1 MTRSTHIDARAEA
14 VADDDAAA
22 VGRLALPADLLTPLH
37 DQLSARA
44 DPAAEAAA
52 RRLRDEIAA
61 SADFREVPA
70 LAAPAASPG
79 AGTVPAALPAPG
91 ARPGPR
97 LERVPTLAIRPS
109 ATLARQRLD
118 AADLRELAASIKGNG
133 LAQPLLVRLL
143 SEQPRMYELFAGYRR
158 WRAALAA
165 RVTHV
170 PVIVFDGL
178 HDAVALEL
186 NLLENLNRR
195 DLTLIEEAEMFR
207 QLVDRHGRTA
217 GQIAALA
224 GRSLNQVKNMLCLAA
239 LPDSVKAPLRS
250 GQISF
255 GHARVLLGAADPAAL
270 ARRIVAERLTVR
282 ETEALAALPAA
293 TDVAPPRPTPADG
306 AWRSDTRLL
315 QAELGV
321 AAGAAFEVKTDRSQ
335 PALVIRGRNE
345 REIEAAV
352 GLLRRALK
360 LLRTSPAA
368 AE

>member
-1 MTRSTHIDARAEA
+1 MTRSTHRDSRAEA
-14 VADDDAAA
+14 LADEDS
-22 VGRLALPADLLTPLH
+22 GHIALPADLLIPL
-37 DQLSARA
+37 QESLPARA
-44 DPAAEAAA
+44 GAPPPAAEAA

-61 SADFREVPA
+61 SADFQ
-70 LAAPAASPG
+70 AAP
-79 AGTVPAALPAPG
+79 VLPAPSAVPG
-91 ARPGPR
+91 PASVAVPASAGRPGPR

-118 AADLRELAASIKGNG
+118 AADLRELAASIKSNG

-217 GQIAALA
+217 GQIAALT

-239 LPDSVKAPLRS
+239 LPDSVKTTLRT

-270 ARRIVAERLTVR
+270 ARRIVAEHLTVR

-293 TDVAPPRPTPADG
+293 EGAEARPAPAANG

-321 AAGAAFEVKTDRSQ
+321 AAGAAFEVHTDRSQ
-335 PALVIRGRNE
+335 PALVIRGRSE
-345 REIEAAV
+345 HELDAAV

-360 LLRTSPAA
+360 FLRTHGGADAA
-368 AE
+368 